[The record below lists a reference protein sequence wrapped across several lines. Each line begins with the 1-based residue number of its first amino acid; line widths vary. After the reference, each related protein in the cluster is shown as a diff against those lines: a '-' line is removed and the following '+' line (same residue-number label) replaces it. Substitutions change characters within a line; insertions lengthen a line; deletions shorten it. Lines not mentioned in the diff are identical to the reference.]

1 MKKTYT
7 TPVAEKIE
15 FRYRDQ
21 VAAESGTVCTQK
33 WTGFSDGTLLTCSSE
48 IVVADSG
55 LI

>member
-1 MKKTYT
+1 MKKTYS

-33 WTGFSDGTLLTCSSE
+33 WTGFGDSFGVGCSSE
-48 IVVADSG
+48 TVVADSG
-55 LI
+55 L